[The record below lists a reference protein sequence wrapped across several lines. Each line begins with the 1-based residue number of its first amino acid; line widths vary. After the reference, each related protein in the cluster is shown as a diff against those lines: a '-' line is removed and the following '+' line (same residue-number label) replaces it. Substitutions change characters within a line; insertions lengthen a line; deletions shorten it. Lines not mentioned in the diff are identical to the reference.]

1 MRRSVLKFHRFHVTV
16 AALSALL
23 MGGPAA
29 AANDYPTTSRVEF
42 ALECLQAYGSNHEYI
57 YKCSCLIDE
66 IATKLTHDEYVE
78 LSSFS
83 RTQSMSGE
91 RGGVFRGTD
100 ETKGAVK
107 KYLDVVAES
116 KKRCFIK

>member
-1 MRRSVLKFHRFHVTV
+1 MKFHRFHVT
-16 AALSALL
+16 AAAIGALL
-23 MGGPAA
+23 LTGQAA
-29 AANDYPTTSRVEF
+29 AANEYPTTSRVEF
-42 ALECLQAYGSNHEYI
+42 ALECMQTYGNNQEYI

-83 RTQSMSGE
+83 RTQAMSGE
-91 RGGVFRGTD
+91 RGGMFRGTD
-100 ETKGAVK
+100 QTKDAVK
-107 KYLDVVAES
+107 KYLGVVSEA

>member
-1 MRRSVLKFHRFHVTV
+1 MKFHRFHVL
-16 AALSALL
+16 AATLGTLL
-23 MGGPAA
+23 LHGPAA
-29 AANDYPTTSRVEF
+29 ATNDYPTTSRVEF
-42 ALECLQAYGSNHEYI
+42 ALECMQAYGNNQEYI

-91 RGGVFRGTD
+91 RGGMFRGTD
-100 ETKGAVK
+100 QTKGAVK
-107 KYLDVVAES
+107 KYLGVVEAS

>member
-1 MRRSVLKFHRFHVTV
+1 MKFHRFHVTV
-16 AALSALL
+16 AAVGTLL
-23 MGGPAA
+23 IGSPAM
-29 AANDYPTTSRVEF
+29 AANDYPTSSRIEF
-42 ALECLQAYGSNHEYI
+42 ALECLQAYGNNHEYI

-91 RGGVFRGTD
+91 RGGMFRGTD
-100 ETKGAVK
+100 ETKDAVK
-107 KYLDVVAES
+107 KYLGVVAES